1 MCDNSLVKGV
11 NMTNIKE
18 IGGYFGLEK
27 LISNEYYPELA
38 AVNNARCA
46 LLYIIKAKHYKKV
59 YLPFFLCDSV
69 KLMLE
74 RERIPFEEY
83 RIDRTFLPSL
93 DIKTKSEEVVY
104 IVNYYGLISEEQLIS
119 LKNRYGNIV
128 VDNAQAFFARPV
140 KGIDTLYSCRK
151 FFGVPDGGYAYT
163 DVEFQEKIPVDV
175 SMDRMKHV
183 LGRFEGD
190 SASDYYDYFN
200 DNDES
205 FKEIELRYMSKLTHN
220 ILGAIDYQEAKRRRE
235 ENFLFLSN
243 VLGDSNSL
251 KLKCPPGPYAYPFY
265 VQNGMPIK
273 KSLAKRKIYVAT
285 LWPNVLDTGLDI
297 EIDLT
302 ENILPL
308 PCDQRYSVED
318 MQRVANAVRELI

>member
-1 MCDNSLVKGV
+1 MKK
-11 NMTNIKE
+11 IKE

-46 LLYIIKAKHYKKV
+46 LLYIIKARQYKKV
-59 YLPFFLCDSV
+59 YLPYFLCDSV
-69 KLMLE
+69 RLVLE

-83 RIDRTFLPSL
+83 RIDRSFLPL
-93 DIKTKSEEVVY
+93 PDIKTNPEEVVY
-104 IVNYYGLISEEQLIS
+104 IVNYYGLIPEEQLIN
-119 LKNRYGNIV
+119 LKKRYGNIV
-128 VDNAQAFFARPV
+128 VDNAQAFFTKPV

-163 DVEFQEKIPVDV
+163 EADFQESIPTDV

-190 SASDYYDYFN
+190 SASDYYDCFN

-205 FKEIELRYMSKLTHN
+205 FKEIELRAMSKLTHN
-220 ILGAIDYQEAKRRRE
+220 ILGAIDYQKAKRRRE
-235 ENFLFLSN
+235 QNFMLLSKE
-243 VLGDSNSL
+243 LGERNPL
-251 KLKCPPGPYAYPFY
+251 KMKCPPGPYAYPFY
-265 VQNGMPIK
+265 IENGMTVK
-273 KSLAKRKIYVAT
+273 RQLAKRKIYVAT
-285 LWPNVLDTGLDI
+285 LWPNVLGTGLDI
-297 EIDLT
+297 ETELT

-308 PCDQRYSVED
+308 PCDQRYSEED
-318 MQRVANAVRELI
+318 MQRVANAVKEFL